1 MKKIRILI
9 RLIMIIFMF
18 SLPVYQLNALRVQYL
33 EERKIDLER
42 SERLLEELKDG
53 FLIRR
58 ENFYEDSE
66 YKREFAK
73 LQQSK

>member
-1 MKKIRILI
+1 MRKIRILI
-9 RLIMIIFMF
+9 RLTMIIFMF

-33 EERKIDLER
+33 EERRIDIER
-42 SERLLEELKDG
+42 SERLLGELKDG

-58 ENFYEDSE
+58 ENFYEDSQ

>member
-1 MKKIRILI
+1 MRKIRILI

-18 SLPVYQLNALRVQYL
+18 SLPIYQLNALRVQYS
-33 EERKIDLER
+33 EERRIDLER

-66 YKREFAK
+66 YKREFVK